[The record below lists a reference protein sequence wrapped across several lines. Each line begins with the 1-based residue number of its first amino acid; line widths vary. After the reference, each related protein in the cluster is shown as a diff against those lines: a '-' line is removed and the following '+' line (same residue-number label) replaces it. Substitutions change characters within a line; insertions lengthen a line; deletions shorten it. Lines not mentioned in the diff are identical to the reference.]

1 MIQKIQYWAML
12 LLVLAFGACTD
23 DLDTG
28 RSGVIDENGMV
39 RLNIQTQVPGL
50 KLTRS
55 IDVNGESISTL
66 WLVAFNENGNMISR
80 VQATLS
86 NNNVGADGGSA
97 NFTASVP
104 SSTRKLHLLA
114 NVNMDNFVD
123 ADYIGRHENEVIA
136 PMVSSS
142 GNLVYWARKTFTSE
156 DDLTSFAASSASQP
170 ITLYRNQAQI

>member
-1 MIQKIQYWAML
+1 MIKQMIQKIQYWTML
-12 LLVLAFGACTD
+12 LLVLAFSACTD

-55 IDVNGESISTL
+55 IDENGEAISTL

-86 NNNVGADGGSA
+86 SNTVGANGGSA

-104 SSTRKLHLLA
+104 SSTRILHLLA

-123 ADYIGRHENEVIA
+123 AEYIGRHENEVIA

-142 GNLVYWARKTFTSE
+142 GNLVYWGRKTFASIDE
-156 DDLTSFAASSASQP
+156 LTSLLQ
-170 ITLYRNQAQI
+170 